1 MDRKYGALLNVD
13 IPPWLSHVR
22 RVADTLTEFGGPD
35 IVNRGLC
42 FLLATSCRLSVPG
55 VMAFGILGDLTTL
68 CFFLHGRNRG
78 TEETGVNC
86 GENLEEI

>member
-13 IPPWLSHVR
+13 IPPWLSHVS
-22 RVADTLTEFGGPD
+22 RVADSVTELAGPD
-35 IVNRGLC
+35 IVDRGLC
-42 FLLATSCRLSVPG
+42 FSLATPCRLFVHG

-68 CFFLHGRNRG
+68 YFFLDGRNRG
-78 TEETGVNC
+78 TEEMGVNC